1 MRGMTD
7 ETKAATAAA
16 PAPARPAAPDADD
29 ETPDNGDRRSAARGG
44 DRLARPAPI
53 PRPAPGEVGGRNGPE
68 PTRFGDWESKG
79 RATDF

>member
-1 MRGMTD
+1 MRAMTD
-7 ETKAATAAA
+7 ETKTIETAAA
-16 PAPARPAAPDADD
+16 PVVAPDDAPD
-29 ETPDNGDRRSAARGG
+29 DNGDRLPATRAG

-53 PRPAPGEVGGRNGPE
+53 PKPAPGEIGGRKGPE